1 MAYIP
6 AILKYKIT
14 RNAFK
19 FKTIG
24 TKGAIIMLEDIDME
38 TGENIVHLKP
48 KKLAH
53 RRNQNK
59 SHSMSI
65 DVHRTGKFRISKEDK
80 RNI

>member
-1 MAYIP
+1 M
-6 AILKYKIT
+6 KYKIT

-24 TKGAIIMLEDIDME
+24 TTKEAIIMLEDIDME

-48 KKLAH
+48 KKLAQ

-59 SHSMSI
+59 SHSISI